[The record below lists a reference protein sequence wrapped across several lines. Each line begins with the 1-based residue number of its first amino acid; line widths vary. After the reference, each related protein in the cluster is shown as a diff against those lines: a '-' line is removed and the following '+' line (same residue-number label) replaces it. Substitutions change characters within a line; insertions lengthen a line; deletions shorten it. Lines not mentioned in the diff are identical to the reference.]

1 MDLTNWRKHI
11 DRVVADEGQWLG
23 ILDENGLPLLELGGV
38 ISVTFPKA
46 RLTASSVEV
55 EVSVQP
61 GDRVLD
67 ELVGNGLGVQDSTGA
82 LVPANGPTR
91 LLMMVRSD
99 GQRRAATIIYTVVA
113 GKSAPSTL
121 TIHALDLLDGLAWW
135 PCPSIPA
142 EWKRAAFTEWRTD
155 ASGVTYV
162 LPRELAQVR
171 LATKADGYTMDG
183 PAVSTVRNLIQDS
196 LDAVN
201 KLYGWDNQP
210 HAVVAYDTQSDTSD
224 RVLIRVNDDPV
235 LDTVA
240 SACKVA
246 GVGIDVSLWWPGDP
260 PILCRN
266 SVETVAAHSWAHPI
280 QIIHVNKI
288 EEV

>member
-23 ILDENGLPLLELGGV
+23 ILDENGLPLFELGSV
-38 ISVTFPKA
+38 ISVAFPKT

-55 EVSVQP
+55 VISVQP

-67 ELVGNGLGVQDSTGA
+67 ELVGNGLGVQDVTGA

-91 LLMMVRSD
+91 LLMMVRAD

-142 EWKRAAFTEWRTD
+142 EWKRAGFSEWRTD
-155 ASGVTYV
+155 ASGVAYAM
-162 LPRELAQVR
+162 PRSLAQVR

-183 PAVSTVRNLIQDS
+183 QAVTTVRNLIQDS
-196 LDAVN
+196 FDAVN
-201 KLYGWDNQP
+201 KLYGWDKQP
-210 HAVVAYDTQSDTSD
+210 HAVVAYDSTTDTSD

-246 GVGIDVSLWWPGDP
+246 GVGIDVALWWPGDP
-260 PILCRN
+260 AVYCRTGN
-266 SVETVAAHSWAHPI
+266 GKFASTTWSHPV
-280 QIIHVNKI
+280 QIIHVDKL